1 MRRMAAAELGIVVF
15 LLVVLAMFAA
25 VLVTWWRVERRGGRG
40 ALAPADGILVFG
52 ARAHR
57 DRCSPELEA
66 RVAHAARLYRQ
77 GYADVIVCSGGLTGP
92 VSEPR
97 AMRASLRRRGVPA
110 AAIRV
115 DERGASTRGSLAA
128 AASHSAESW
137 LFVSSPYHM
146 YRVLRE
152 ARRLGMNGV
161 PCPAPDAPIMRSG
174 RARLRQTLREVA
186 AVWWYALTARG
197 RRRARAIGGAHGAG
211 RGPRRSADST
221 ADVARPSEASFL
233 A

>member
-1 MRRMAAAELGIVVF
+1 MPAELGIV
-15 LLVVLAMFAA
+15 LLLALLAIVSA
-25 VLVTWWRVERRGGRG
+25 TLVTWWRVERRGGPG

-66 RVAHAARLYRQ
+66 RVAHAARLYQR

-110 AAIRV
+110 SAILV
-115 DERGASTRGSLAA
+115 DERGASTRDSLTAA
-128 AASHSAESW
+128 ATHAADSW

-146 YRVLRE
+146 HRVVEE
-152 ARRLGMNGV
+152 ARRQGMSGL
-161 PCPAPDAPIMRSG
+161 PCPAPDAPIMRSC
-174 RARLRQTLREVA
+174 RARFRQTVREVA
-186 AVWWYALTARG
+186 AVWWYAVTSRRRGRAVRAQRALADLTARYSQSG
-197 RRRARAIGGAHGAG
+197 R
-211 RGPRRSADST
+211 
-221 ADVARPSEASFL
+221 
-233 A
+233 